1 MSNKYGI
8 GAFTTSHL
16 GKAGPSC
23 SENPPVLMG
32 TAVTKTRK
40 TMSVGKDLPGKPCV
54 LFPYCERSPPLLIL
68 SSQGI
73 VSSLSSDPHEQV
85 FNLPF

>member
-1 MSNKYGI
+1 MSNKYGKV
-8 GAFTTSHL
+8 AFTTSHL

-23 SENPPVLMG
+23 SENPPVPMG

-40 TMSVGKDLPGKPCV
+40 TMSVGKDLRGKPCV
-54 LFPYCERSPPLLIL
+54 LFPNCERSPPLLIL